1 MKAIGRFTI
10 LFIAALLFLS
20 TVSNA
25 FAEEVGKISFVSG
38 SVDILKP
45 GQDSAILV
53 EVNAPVS
60 IGDILRTKNNARAEI
75 TFLDDTVVRLAQN
88 TRIEITNYLFDEK
101 GARKEGILNL
111 FRGKMLSIVSRPFKV
126 VPVAAVVGAPDYQ
139 VHTPNAVA
147 GVRGTKF
154 FSIYE
159 LGITWHYV
167 EKGLI
172 EAFGKGAPDEIVFIK
187 RRNCVRIAPGKPLQG
202 SCIYVPI
209 DAEKHAKDTSKE
221 NVVVAA
227 VDVEEGIFTYTPPG
241 ASTPPTPSPPAPV
254 AVLGFGPLSEPL
266 PDVVIPP
273 DLPGKLG
280 EFQWDPPKTPQP
292 ELEET
297 Y

>member
-10 LFIAALLFLS
+10 LFITALLFLS

-25 FAEEVGKISFVSG
+25 FAEEVGKISFISG
-38 SVDILKP
+38 SVDVLKP
-45 GQDSAILV
+45 GQDSAVLV

-60 IGDILRTKNNARAEI
+60 IGDIVRTKIKSKAEI

-101 GARKEGILNL
+101 GTREEGILNL
-111 FRGKMLSIVSRPFKV
+111 FRGKILSIVSRPFKV
-126 VPVAAVVGAPDYQ
+126 VPAATIVGPPDYQ

-159 LGITWHYV
+159 LGVTWHYV
-167 EKGLI
+167 EKGKV
-172 EAFGKGAPDEIVFIK
+172 EAYGKDSPDEIVFIK

-209 DAEKHAKDTSKE
+209 DALKLALETSNE
-221 NVVVAA
+221 AE
-227 VDVEEGIFTYTPPG
+227 VDVFAYTPP
-241 ASTPPTPSPPAPV
+241 PV
-254 AVLGFGPLSEPL
+254 VPLGPLPVIF
-266 PDVVIPP
+266 PTVVIPP
-273 DLPGKLG
+273 ELPGKLG
-280 EFQWDPPKTPQP
+280 EFQWDPETETPP
-292 ELEET
+292 LE
-297 Y
+297 